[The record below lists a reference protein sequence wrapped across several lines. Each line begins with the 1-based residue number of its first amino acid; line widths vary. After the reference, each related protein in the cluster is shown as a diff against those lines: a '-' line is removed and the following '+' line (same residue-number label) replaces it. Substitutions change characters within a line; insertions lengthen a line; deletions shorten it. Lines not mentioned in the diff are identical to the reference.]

1 MTRIDAV
8 FTFDASATTAPVHLC
23 SENGC
28 AEIVIAKLPNFTN
41 AITATVTVK
50 DADDNVLWTKATI
63 ANNTSTKYGNGPDG
77 VSSGC
82 IPIANNYKITC
93 VLSGAAG
100 GTGGTVHAYFY
111 VEGD

>member
-28 AEIVIAKLPNFTN
+28 AEIVIVKVPNFTN
-41 AITATVTVK
+41 AVTPTITVT
-50 DADDNVLWTKATI
+50 DADDNVLWTKGTI
-63 ANNTSTKYGNGPDG
+63 TKNASTKYGAD
-77 VSSGC
+77 VETAETGC
-82 IPIANNYKITC
+82 IPIGNNYKVSC

-111 VEGD
+111 VED